1 MSSSDDIDEIARRIE
16 REIQR
21 NAEALGEYEEVSY
34 EEEVASQRDVD
45 AEELFS

>member
-1 MSSSDDIDEIARRIE
+1 MDSSDHIDEIVCRIE

-21 NAEALGEYEEVSY
+21 NSEALEEYEEVSY

>member
-1 MSSSDDIDEIARRIE
+1 MDSSDNIDEIVRRIE

-21 NAEALGEYEEVSY
+21 NAEALEEYEEVSY
-34 EEEVASQRDVD
+34 DEEAASQMDAD

>member
-1 MSSSDDIDEIARRIE
+1 MNSSDNIDEIVRRIE

-21 NAEALGEYEEVSY
+21 NSEVLEEYEEVSY
-34 EEEVASQRDVD
+34 EEETSHRDVD